1 MTHLFN
7 CFGCNQLIQRALIQE
22 EKFYCIQCLSNQST
36 GELEALYL
44 IESSVEVAEV
54 EVLNEMLA
62 IR

>member
-22 EKFYCIQCLSNQST
+22 EKFYCIQCLSNQVPE
-36 GELEALYL
+36 ELEALYL
-44 IESSVEVAEV
+44 VESSIEVTET

>member
-22 EKFYCIQCLSNQST
+22 EKFYCIQCLSNQAPE
-36 GELEALYL
+36 ELEALYL
-44 IESSVEVAEV
+44 VESSIEVTET